1 MQETSLRARILP
13 RVFVFLKIVSILFCL
28 GHFVFSVIFFA
39 QNAYFFGVYN
49 ILSTIFYAV
58 LCVSMSTLTADNVRR
73 VSCVLTHMI
82 IELSLF
88 VGVALF
94 SVGSGYGFQH
104 YIYGIFVFIMF
115 ENYLSANTKKSI
127 QLVILSCIC
136 TIVPSLLLYYIDTI
150 YPSNEYF
157 STAFDIVNP
166 LAVIILFISYI
177 FIFSNIITQFED
189 DIIFQA
195 YHDKLTGLN
204 NRTLMNQL
212 SFNKEGTYVAIL
224 DIDDFKK
231 VNDTWGHDV
240 GDLVL
245 KHLSRVLSLGVR
257 TNTGLNVMR
266 WGGEEFVLVYDGE
279 KNFLDIIN
287 AVRDDILQGY
297 VVVDVRHLSYR
308 ITVGVADFEVGDDI
322 EELIKVADDRLYMGK
337 KTGKNKIVYK
347 E

>member
-1 MQETSLRARILP
+1 
-13 RVFVFLKIVSILFCL
+13 
-28 GHFVFSVIFFA
+28 
-39 QNAYFFGVYN
+39 
-49 ILSTIFYAV
+49 
-58 LCVSMSTLTADNVRR
+58 
-73 VSCVLTHMI
+73 
-82 IELSLF
+82 
-88 VGVALF
+88 
-94 SVGSGYGFQH
+94 
-104 YIYGIFVFIMF
+104 MF

-136 TIVPSLLLYYIDTI
+136 TLVPSLLLYYIDTI

-166 LAVIILFISYI
+166 LVVIILFI
-177 FIFSNIITQFED
+177 SNIITQFEY

-204 NRTLMNQL
+204 NRILMSQL

-297 VVVDVRHLSYR
+297 VIVDVRHLSYR
-308 ITVGVADFEVGDDI
+308 ITVWVADI